1 MSFSVEKNQRD
12 AWLHQIQ
19 ALKEQLGEISGSI
32 YFEFAIPRMGKRAD
46 VVLLVGSAVFV
57 IEYKVGE
64 NTISRSALE
73 QVMDYSLDIKNFH
86 ETSHQVAVVP
96 ILVAT
101 EAESRSFEIKKIRRY
116 ENLFAPMSSNGE
128 NLTEIITSVNQK
140 LSDEYDLNRED
151 WEGGRYSPTPTI
163 IEAAMALYGGHSVAN
178 ISRRDAR
185 GEDLHRTTEKI
196 SQVIENAKANSI
208 KAICFV
214 TGVPGEPEFLLSCID
229 RHPDWGVVVC
239 LVGGGQEIHTV
250 LLPDSSRT
258 PLLFG
263 DKAGQRRR

>member
-1 MSFSVEKNQRD
+1 MKRSYYSNEIQQIQDEKTEAILGEILLTSEFSVEKNQRD

-151 WEGGRYSPTPTI
+151 WEGGTWQI
-163 IEAAMALYGGHSVAN
+163 FQEEMQVAK
-178 ISRRDAR
+178 
-185 GEDLHRTTEKI
+185 T
-196 SQVIENAKANSI
+196 
-208 KAICFV
+208 
-214 TGVPGEPEFLLSCID
+214 CI
-229 RHPDWGVVVC
+229 
-239 LVGGGQEIHTV
+239 
-250 LLPDSSRT
+250 
-258 PLLFG
+258 
-263 DKAGQRRR
+263 AQRRRSHKLLKMLKRTQLRRFVS